1 MRQPARRVGFLRR
14 GLCGTALFL
23 AWLVSGSAGWDISTG
38 YAFEKGLLLE
48 YTLSLETQFRYSP
61 DRQELYVPVR
71 SRYTLRF
78 WVLDKNQSGE
88 AVLAAA
94 TALDDVSLPEEKPG
108 ADRIYKE
115 VLKSLRDWIPTFK
128 KTDSAAV
135 VLDPHGNILRGRMP
149 WPEGT
154 CFQLPLVLAGLSI
167 RKRGW
172 DWNVG
177 GRYRIENSYRGL
189 DPASGG
195 DKAVFTSGNNLIQA
209 RLLVDTGRALP
220 FRYEAKYGYQTFRSV
235 YFQTLTMELVR
246 AQPGYDPAAFGDDPA
261 MLAAVIQAAT
271 LAGPDALP
279 RELLSRALGSPLPEL
294 RLAAA
299 AHLAVRGIPEGID
312 PAPGLKDK
320 DERIRFNAA
329 KALFRRRGDR
339 TALEAFLEDGTAEL
353 RVRAARLLEV
363 RPLSAI
369 DAGLIQD
376 LGKGVIPA
384 GFPETEVYDAV
395 RALLREG
402 RERPI
407 AQIGPADYGLASGL
421 DGRRIYHVAVHC
433 PADYDPAEA
442 WPVIIN
448 LTGGNGFAESAFLA
462 LKDLV
467 PAHYILVSP
476 DAAYGN
482 WWDAD
487 QVRMF
492 DDLLKWIVRN
502 YAADPD
508 RVYLTGFSN
517 GGIGAYRFASLHP
530 DRFTAVAALEGYSK
544 PPGEERG
551 VETEMMLNL
560 KNTPV
565 FIIHGDRDPVIPIEP
580 DRILADFLQRNAIP
594 FRFLAAEG
602 VGHTIN
608 FESHKDDL
616 LSFFRKYRRDPA
628 PAKLNLVLDES
639 AESRNYWI
647 RIERKADPARRASVK
662 AEIKKGKIAVET
674 KNVAGLSLLLNDLH
688 YGPDP
693 LEIVIDKKVV
703 FQGRL
708 RLDPAA
714 LGESLRTETD
724 YARLYGVKLTFDIQ
738 AP

>member
-1 MRQPARRVGFLRR
+1 MRCAGRCVEFSRR
-14 GLCGTALFL
+14 GFWGTALLL
-23 AWLVSGSAGWDISTG
+23 AWLASASAGWDVSTG

-48 YTLSLETQFRYSP
+48 YTLSLETQLRYNP

-78 WVLDKNQSGE
+78 WVLDKNRSGE

-108 ADRIYKE
+108 ADRIYKD
-115 VLKSLRDWIPTFK
+115 VLKSLREWVPTFK

-135 VLDPHGNILRGRMP
+135 MLDSHGNILRGRMP

-172 DWNVG
+172 DGNVG
-177 GRYRIENSYRGL
+177 GRYRIENSFRGL

-195 DKAVFTSGNNLIQA
+195 DKALFTSGNNLIQA
-209 RLLVDTGRALP
+209 RLLVDTARALP
-220 FRYEAKYGYQTFRSV
+220 FRFEAKYGYQTFHSV
-235 YFQTLTMELVR
+235 YFQILTMELVR
-246 AQPGYDPAAFGDDPA
+246 AQPGYEPAAFGDDPA
-261 MLAAVIQAAT
+261 MLAAVVQAAT

-279 RELLSRALGSPLPEL
+279 RELLSRALGSPLPDL

-299 AHLAVRGIPEGID
+299 THLSVRGIPEGID
-312 PAPGLKDK
+312 PAPALKDK
-320 DERIRFNAA
+320 DERIGFNAA
-329 KALFRRRGDR
+329 KAFFRWRSDR
-339 TALEAFLEDGTAEL
+339 TALDRFLEEGAPEL
-353 RVRAARLLEV
+353 RVRAGRLLES
-363 RPLSAI
+363 RPLSAF
-369 DAGLIQD
+369 DPGLVQD
-376 LGKGVIPA
+376 LKKGVVPA
-384 GFPETEVYDAV
+384 GIPEADIYGAART
-395 RALLREG
+395 LLREG

-407 AQIGPADYGLASGL
+407 AQIGPSDFGLASGL
-421 DGRRIYHVAVHC
+421 DGRRVYHVAVHC

-448 LTGGNGFAESAFLA
+448 LTGGNGFAESGFLA

-482 WWDAD
+482 WWDPD

-502 YAADPD
+502 YGADPD
-508 RVYLTGFSN
+508 RLYLTGFSN
-517 GGIGAYRFASLHP
+517 GGIATYRFASFHP
-530 DRFTAVAALEGYSK
+530 DRFAAVAALEGYSK

-565 FIIHGDRDPVIPIEP
+565 FIIHGDRDPVISIEP

-602 VGHTIN
+602 AGHTIN
-608 FESHKDDL
+608 FKSHKDEL

-628 PAKLNLVLDES
+628 PVKINLVMDES
-639 AESRNYWI
+639 AESRNFWI
-647 RIERKADPARRASVK
+647 RIERKADPARRAIVK
-662 AEIKKGKIAVET
+662 AEIKKGKIVVET
-674 KNVAGLSLLLNDLH
+674 RNVAGLSFLLNDLH
-688 YGPDP
+688 YGPGP

-724 YARLYGVKLTFDIQ
+724 YARLCGVKLTFDIQ
-738 AP
+738 AR